1 MLMRFKKRVL
11 FLGLIVVFAFSGCK
25 KWDDTEKLFNQ
36 DLSKTLMELIAADPN
51 LSTFNTYL
59 KTTGVDLILASS
71 KTFTVWA
78 PSNAALTGLDPTIV
92 SDPVKLKNFVLNH
105 ISNQSYFTK
114 DVAVSIRVPMLSGK
128 YNNFFKAKI
137 EDANIS
143 AADKYVSNGV
153 LHVID
158 KALPVL
164 PNVWEYINSTT
175 ATYLQNSFIAGLNFQ
190 QFDPSLATIDS
201 ISVLTALPVYHPGTG
216 FVTKNQFNV
225 KVSDLQRE
233 DKQYTYFVIAN
244 TGFTTAVNALK
255 PYYAAGTPAI
265 TDSLAKWNV
274 VKDLIVDTLYPNA
287 ASLPATLTS
296 KFGIPIPIIQ
306 SAITQTI
313 KVSNGIVYV
322 LNSSAITTA
331 SKFPSIIF
339 EGENPD
345 GFSRTDKRSSTHY
358 RVRVNPVT
366 GLQYSDLLVSGTGG
380 LGTLHGVTG
389 FYAYYRLNEA
399 PSMKYN
405 VYGVAVN
412 DFQTTAVFQSV
423 SVNYLTPPATYS
435 VVPVSSVLLPAVTTQ
450 FAWTVP
456 ASSVAGAYNEVL
468 LGTFTTNQYGILE
481 FRLTSGGTTLGSAGA
496 GSIVM
501 DYLRIVPVP

>member
-1 MLMRFKKRVL
+1 ML
-11 FLGLIVVFAFSGCK
+11 
-25 KWDDTEKLFNQ
+25 N
-36 DLSKTLMELIAADPN
+36 
-51 LSTFNTYL
+51 
-59 KTTGVDLILASS
+59 
-71 KTFTVWA
+71 
-78 PSNAALTGLDPTIV
+78 
-92 SDPVKLKNFVLNH
+92 
-105 ISNQSYFTK
+105 
-114 DVAVSIRVPMLSGK
+114 GK
-128 YNNFFKAKI
+128 YHNFFKTKI
-137 EDANIS
+137 EDATIT

-158 KALPVL
+158 KAMLVL
-164 PNVWEYINSTT
+164 PNVWEFINSTT

-225 KVSDLQRE
+225 QVSDLQRE

-255 PYYAAGTPAI
+255 PYYASAIPAI

-274 VKDLIVDTLYPNA
+274 VKDLIVDTLYPTA

-296 KFGIPIPIIQ
+296 KFGIPVPILQASI
-306 SAITQTI
+306 IDTK

-322 LNSSAITTA
+322 LSSSAITVA
-331 SKFPSIIF
+331 SKFPPIVF
-339 EGENPD
+339 QGEEPD
-345 GFSRTDKRSSTHY
+345 GFSRTDKRGNTFY
-358 RVRVNPVT
+358 RIKTNPVT
-366 GLQYSDLLVSGTGG
+366 GLNFSDLLVTG
-380 LGTLHGVTG
+380 HGVTG

-412 DFQTTAVFQSV
+412 DFQTAAVFQSV
-423 SVNYLTPPATYS
+423 SVNYLVPPSTYTT
-435 VVPVSSVLLPAVTTQ
+435 VPVSSVQLPAVTTQ
-450 FAWTVP
+450 FAWAVP
-456 ASSVAGAYNEVL
+456 LNTATGAYNEVL

-481 FRLTSGGTTLGSAGA
+481 FRLISGGTTLGSSGTAP
-496 GSIVM
+496 IVM
-501 DYLRIVPVP
+501 DYLRLVPVP